1 MGNFSEGFWNIF
13 IVVCTLGGIL
23 WLYLHTSQNV
33 GSRRP
38 AGSGEVETTKHVWDE
53 DLTGLNNPLP
63 RWWVMLFYATLV
75 FGVLYLMIY
84 PGLGSNTMFLGW
96 TQLKE
101 YEEEMAR
108 AEARYGPIFEQYAS
122 LPIEEVAADPK
133 ALRIGE
139 RLFASYC
146 VVCHGSDAGG
156 VRGFPNLRDESWQ
169 WGGEP
174 DQIRTSILAGRI
186 AVMPEWRDALGG
198 DAGVDE
204 TLAYVRSLAL
214 RALRRR
220 GDGGGRKGEVRCTVR
235 GLPRRRRHRQSRA
248 RGAEPRRQRMAVW
261 WIGGGCAPQHRGGAR
276 GADAG
281 PRRIPRRGPG
291 PCARGLGVESLESL
305 IATCNR

>member
-23 WLYLHTSQNV
+23 WLYLLTSRNM

-38 AGSGEVETTKHVWDE
+38 AAGGEVETTEHVWDE
-53 DLTGLNNPLP
+53 DLTELNNPLP

-75 FGVLYLMIY
+75 FGVLYLMLY
-84 PGLGSNTMFLGW
+84 PGLGSNAMFLGW
-96 TQLKE
+96 TQLEE
-101 YEEEMAR
+101 YDEEMAR
-108 AEARYGPIFEQYAS
+108 AEARYGPIFEQYAA

-146 VVCHGSDAGG
+146 AVCHGSDAGG
-156 VRGFPNLRDESWQ
+156 VRGFPDLRDDIWQ

-186 AVMPEWRDALGG
+186 AVMPGWRDALGG

-204 TLAYVRSLAL
+204 TLAHVLSLSGREVDSAKAAAGKEKYDALCVACHAADGAGNPALGAPSLADDVWL
-214 RALRRR
+214 YGGSEADVRHSIAIGREGRMPAH
-220 GDGGGRKGEVRCTVR
+220 GDFLGE
-235 GLPRRRRHRQSRA
+235 A
-248 RGAEPRRQRMAVW
+248 RVHVLAAWVW
-261 WIGGGCAPQHRGGAR
+261 
-276 GADAG
+276 
-281 PRRIPRRGPG
+281 
-291 PCARGLGVESLESL
+291 SLS
-305 IATCNR
+305 NR